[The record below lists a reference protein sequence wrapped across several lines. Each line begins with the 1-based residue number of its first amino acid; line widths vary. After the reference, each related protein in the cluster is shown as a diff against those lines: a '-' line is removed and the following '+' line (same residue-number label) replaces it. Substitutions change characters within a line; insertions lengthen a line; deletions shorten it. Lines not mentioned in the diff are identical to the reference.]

1 MLPIFEKNLYNIVFV
16 DYENKTAN
24 IVETAYGDMVAL
36 PDVEPV
42 EGKHFI
48 GWDAECFK
56 YAEDGDVDAEIFN
69 SREET
74 PYYKTTDGSYILIT
88 DYDNQVHNL
97 VDDTEYYKYFSD
109 SNSIVKES
117 KVVKIGGATLTT
129 TSLFRLMV
137 VPP

>member
-74 PYYKTTDGSYILIT
+74 PYYKTTDGSADRGQT
-88 DYDNQVHNL
+88 
-97 VDDTEYYKYFSD
+97 
-109 SNSIVKES
+109 
-117 KVVKIGGATLTT
+117 GGRFCCLLRTGKQDGRTVPSSVT
-129 TSLFRLMV
+129 NRLRIEWE
-137 VPP
+137 